1 MKRIMTALA
10 LLFFTTST
18 AHAAGPFDGIY
29 AFNFNGILTGYASI
43 HENNG
48 VIIAVVLEP
57 SPSDSTWEAVR
68 GTRNGNIVRLSSIFG
83 TVDLVIDITLNGDNS
98 TGTVVLI
105 SCTDNDNDPSNDSDN
120 CDIPAGTTLGLTKI
134 F

>member
-83 TVDLVIDITLNGDNS
+83 TVDLVIDITFNGDNS

>member
-1 MKRIMTALA
+1 MKRVMTALA
-10 LLFFTTST
+10 LLFCTTST

-29 AFNFNGILTGYASI
+29 AFNFNGVLTGYASV

-57 SPSDSTWEAVR
+57 SPFDSTWEAIR

-83 TVDLVIDITLNGDNS
+83 TVNLVIDITFNGDNS
-98 TGTVVLI
+98 TGTAVFI
-105 SCTDNDNDPSNDSDN
+105 SCSDSDDDPSNDNDN
-120 CDIPAGTTLGLTKI
+120 CDIPAGTALNLTKI

>member
-1 MKRIMTALA
+1 M
-10 LLFFTTST
+10 
-18 AHAAGPFDGIY
+18 
-29 AFNFNGILTGYASI
+29 
-43 HENNG
+43 
-48 VIIAVVLEP
+48 IIAVVLEP

-83 TVDLVIDITLNGDNS
+83 TVDLVIDITFNGDNS

>member
-1 MKRIMTALA
+1 MTALA
-10 LLFFTTST
+10 LLFFTTSL

-83 TVDLVIDITLNGDNS
+83 TVDLVIDITFNGDNS